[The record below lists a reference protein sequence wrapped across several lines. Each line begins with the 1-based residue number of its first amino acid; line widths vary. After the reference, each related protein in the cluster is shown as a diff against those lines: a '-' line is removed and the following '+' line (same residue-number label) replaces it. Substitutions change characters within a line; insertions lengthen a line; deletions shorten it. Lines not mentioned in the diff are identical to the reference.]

1 MVNNP
6 LPMFP
11 VKVNNTIEELYVKLY
26 HMLTSKSTKLPF
38 QVHPFVFPMQSA
50 MNELIS
56 FKHPLSRRYYRI
68 KILKTEK
75 QLS

>member
-1 MVNNP
+1 MVIIP
-6 LPMFP
+6 SSMFL

-26 HMLTSKSTKLPF
+26 HILTSKSTKLPF
-38 QVHPFVFPMQSA
+38 QVHPFGLPMQSA

-68 KILKTEK
+68 KVLKTEK